1 MGGQNEG
8 GFSEEQLQMYK
19 DCFKLMDINKD
30 GQLDKNDLR
39 GAFDNVGVLMS
50 ESELDGPLGEISG
63 PCTYD
68 NMVKMFQEKTA
79 GEGNDPDDL
88 IVQAFKAYDNEGKID
103 SKMFEHARKT
113 WGDKMTKA
121 EIDDIFGELEI
132 DEDYMIKTKDVIG
145 LFVSVKEEPKVE
157 EPAPVEEVA
166 EAEPEEDADAKK
178 KKKKKKKA
186 SKLASFLY
194 SYVKTLVAVE
204 KTAIYE
210 DSTFHRKEGQYE
222 AADNYLPH
230 PNNIVRWCSTLTDI
244 SFIMNSQ
251 FTNKVILLWGMH
263 FMCEEA
269 WIGVLLLSIIN

>member
-1 MGGQNEG
+1 MGQQLKMGKGQNEG

-50 ESELDGPLGEISG
+50 ESELDGLLGEISG

-68 NMVKMFQEKTA
+68 NV
-79 GEGNDPDDL
+79 
-88 IVQAFKAYDNEGKID
+88 VKID
-103 SKMFEHARKT
+103 SKMFEHALKT

-121 EIDDIFGELEI
+121 EIDDIFGEFEI

-145 LFVSVKEEPKVE
+145 LFVSVKEEPKAE
-157 EPAPVEEVA
+157 EPAPVEEV

-186 SKLASFLY
+186 AK
-194 SYVKTLVAVE
+194 
-204 KTAIYE
+204 
-210 DSTFHRKEGQYE
+210 
-222 AADNYLPH
+222 
-230 PNNIVRWCSTLTDI
+230 
-244 SFIMNSQ
+244 
-251 FTNKVILLWGMH
+251 
-263 FMCEEA
+263 
-269 WIGVLLLSIIN
+269 